1 MSLSYFLLSSTFAK
15 KVMNPM
21 EKKKQ
26 EIMNQTRK
34 SLYINIVLTIIS
46 VLVTIIHISVFLF
59 NELI

>member
-1 MSLSYFLLSSTFAK
+1 MSFSYFLLSSTFAK

>member
-1 MSLSYFLLSSTFAK
+1 
-15 KVMNPM
+15 M